1 MIGTSNTVVD
11 DYLEQIEQQSAL
23 KRHPENG
30 LDSEFSWISINAL
43 ILIGCLKCSG
53 KDSQKAEAFYRVVQ
67 PEMGDRVLI
76 FDKDIRMCIFFLCN
90 LATILEFMQR
100 NLRRDITGSNMI
112 DVEYYRK
119 KMDAY
124 ERVFDAV
131 IDDFNNSMFG
141 PFANS
146 VTRKVFQQNLMKDGW
161 KYFEL
166 NNLNELFSMKYA
178 EKVEQKI
185 ISEV

>member
-1 MIGTSNTVVD
+1 M
-11 DYLEQIEQQSAL
+11 
-23 KRHPENG
+23 HPANG
-30 LDSEFSWISINAL
+30 LDPEFKWISINAL

-53 KDSQKAEAFYRVVQ
+53 RDSQKAEAFYRVVQ

-100 NLRRDITGSNMI
+100 NLRMPGNADAEIDI
-112 DVEYYRK
+112 DYYKR

-141 PFANS
+141 
-146 VTRKVFQQNLMKDGW
+146 
-161 KYFEL
+161 
-166 NNLNELFSMKYA
+166 
-178 EKVEQKI
+178 
-185 ISEV
+185 